1 MLIFI
6 DQSTD
11 RMLKKIARVFL
22 VILVIAAV
30 IFFGFVP
37 GMVDKSKNTV
47 ALKVVNPPKQSWYDS
62 IPFIADLHCDELLW
76 DRNLL
81 AEHTY
86 GHVDVPRMLKAN
98 MALQVFTI
106 VSKTPKHMNIEHNDS
121 KTDNITLLSF
131 AQLRPF
137 NTWFNV
143 TNRALNQC
151 SELHAFAE
159 KSNGQFRVITSKAT
173 LQQYIKD
180 RAANHNI
187 TAGMLGI
194 EGAHCLNDDIENLYK
209 VYNAGVRYI
218 GLAHFFDNEWAGS
231 AHGINKGGLTA
242 KGKELVKK
250 MDSLHVI
257 IDLAHASPKTI
268 DDVLAFTN
276 SPVIVS
282 HTGVQ
287 GVCNNTRN
295 LSDAHLLSIG
305 KHNGL
310 VGIGFW
316 ETAVCGTDAAA
327 TARTIRYVADKIGV
341 DKVALGSDFDG
352 AIGTH
357 FDVTGLPLIV
367 NALLKEGFNR
377 NEIEMIMGGNVRDFF
392 LRNLPE
398 K

>member
-1 MLIFI
+1 
-6 DQSTD
+6 
-11 RMLKKIARVFL
+11 MLKKIARVFL
-22 VILVIAAV
+22 VIIIIAAI

-37 GMVDKSKNTV
+37 GLVDKSKNTV
-47 ALKVVNPPKQSWYDS
+47 ALKVENPPKQTWYDS

-81 AEHTY
+81 KEHNY

-106 VSKTPKHMNIEHNDS
+106 VSKTPKHMNIEHNDD

-137 NTWFNV
+137 NTWFNI

-151 SELHAFAE
+151 KELHAFAE
-159 KSNGQFRVITSKAT
+159 KSNGQFRVITSKAM
-173 LQQYIKD
+173 LQQYIQD
-180 RAANHNI
+180 RTANHNI

-218 GLAHFFDNEWAGS
+218 GLAHFFDNAWAGS
-231 AHGINKGGLTA
+231 AHGMNKGGLTE
-242 KGKELVKK
+242 KGKLLVKK
-250 MDSLHVI
+250 MDSLHMIV
-257 IDLAHASPKTI
+257 DLAHASPKTI
-268 DDVLAFTN
+268 DDVLAFTS
-276 SPVIVS
+276 SPVLVS

-295 LSDAHLLSIG
+295 LSDAHLIAIG
-305 KHNGL
+305 KRNGL

-327 TARTIRYVADKIGV
+327 TAKTIRYVADKIGV

-367 NALLKEGFNR
+367 NALLKEKFNR
-377 NEIEMIMGGNVRDFF
+377 KEIEMIMGGNVRDFF

>member
-1 MLIFI
+1 MF
-6 DQSTD
+6 
-11 RMLKKIARVFL
+11 KKIARVFL
-22 VILVIAAV
+22 VIIVIAAV

-37 GMVDKSKNTV
+37 GYVDKSKNTV
-47 ALKVVNPPKQSWYDS
+47 TLKVIEPPKQAWYDS

-81 AEHTY
+81 TEHNY

-151 SELHAFAE
+151 RELHVFAE
-159 KSNGQFRVITSKAT
+159 KSNGQFRVITSKTT
-173 LQQYIKD
+173 LQQYIND

-218 GLAHFFDNEWAGS
+218 GLAHFFDNDWAGS
-231 AHGINKGGLTA
+231 AHGMNKGGLTA
-242 KGKELVKK
+242 KGKELVRK

-295 LSDAHLLSIG
+295 LSDAHLLAIG
-305 KHNGL
+305 KHIGL

-316 ETAVCGTDAAA
+316 ETAVCGSDAAA

-377 NEIEMIMGGNVRDFF
+377 KEIEMIMGGNVRDFF